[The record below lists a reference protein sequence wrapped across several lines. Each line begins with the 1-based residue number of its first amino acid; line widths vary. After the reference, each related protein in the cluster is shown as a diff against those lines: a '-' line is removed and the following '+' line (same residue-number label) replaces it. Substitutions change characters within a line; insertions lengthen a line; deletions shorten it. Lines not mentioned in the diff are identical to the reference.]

1 METQKTDQTVDNVER
16 VVEKTHI
23 DGTVDFVSADVIGG
37 EVGELPSGY
46 FRSAKFIGTVV
57 ATCTASI
64 CAYLSWV
71 LPANTLSLIDAD
83 LGPSRDINWVGT
95 AYLLGNGIGFLLVG
109 RLSDIFGRR
118 GMVLGCNGLSAGGCV
133 LGAAAP
139 SVGCLIAATLLNG
152 FAAAGQLS
160 HQVVLGEL
168 VPNRLRGPIVTLVFL
183 SSLPFAVFGPAIA
196 RLFILNT
203 SSGSRGSRV
212 GGWRW
217 SFYLG
222 IIFSVVTVALY
233 AVFYHP
239 PRYEQ
244 LHVRGRTKWAQV
256 RALDFGGLFLFCA
269 GMTLF
274 LVGLSWGGT
283 AYPWRSAPVLGTL
296 IVGIAVLVA
305 FGFYEQYVAS
315 RNRGGGGAII
325 PPRIFRNV
333 GYVAVVMIATLS
345 SMIYFS
351 MTVLWPTL
359 IEHVFGASVLAVGWQ
374 SSVVGGGVLLGQT
387 LSGLSISYV
396 PRVKL
401 QTVVASACAAA
412 FIASLAGV
420 VGPEGHTGVI
430 VLGILGTFAV
440 GFNEN
445 IAFPGVTLLFDA
457 CDIGLAVGALASIR
471 SMGGAV
477 AQALYVSVLNTR
489 LAERLA
495 ADVGPAAVRA
505 GLPESSL
512 AALFAAIKV
521 SVDDLSEVPGATREV
536 IDVVRAGVRDSY
548 VESFKVVFYATIPF
562 GVLLVVFACL
572 VPDME
577 KYLTGNVARRLQSK
591 DAEKGSSTSNSD

>member
-1 METQKTDQTVDNVER
+1 M
-16 VVEKTHI
+16 
-23 DGTVDFVSADVIGG
+23 
-37 EVGELPSGY
+37 
-46 FRSAKFIGTVV
+46 
-57 ATCTASI
+57 
-64 CAYLSWV
+64 
-71 LPANTLSLIDAD
+71 PANTLSLINAD
-83 LGPSRDINWVGT
+83 LGPSPDIGWVGT
-95 AYLLGNGIGFLLVG
+95 AYLLGNSIGFLLVG

-118 GMVLGCNGLSAGGCV
+118 WMVLACNSLSIVGCV

-139 SVGCLIAATLLNG
+139 SVGALIAATLLNG

-168 VPNRLRGPIVTLVFL
+168 VPNRLRGPIVTVVFL

-203 SSGSRGSRV
+203 SPAPDSTGSASRV

-222 IIFSVVTVALY
+222 IIFSVVTVVLY

-269 GMTLF
+269 GTTLF

-283 AYPWRSAPVLGTL
+283 VYPWRSAPVLGTL
-296 IVGIAVLVA
+296 VVGIVTLIA
-305 FGFYEQYVAS
+305 FGFYEQHVAAARDGS
-315 RNRGGGGAII
+315 HGGAIM
-325 PPRIFRNV
+325 PPRIFRSV
-333 GYVAVVMIATLS
+333 EYVAVVMIATLS

-359 IEHVFGASVLAVGWQ
+359 IENVFGASILAVGWQ
-374 SSVVGGGVLLGQT
+374 SSVVGGGVLLGQCI
-387 LSGLSISYV
+387 SGLSISYV

-401 QTVVASACAAA
+401 QTIVSSVCAAS

-420 VGPEGHTGVI
+420 IGPGEQSSHTGVI
-430 VLGILGTFAV
+430 VLGIFATVAV

-471 SMGGAV
+471 SLGGAV
-477 AQALYVSVLNTR
+477 AQALYSSVLNTR
-489 LAERLA
+489 LAESLA
-495 ADVGPAAVRA
+495 SDVGPAAVRA

-512 AALFAAIKV
+512 PALFDAIKV
-521 SVDDLSEVPGATREV
+521 GEYSEVPGASSQLLEV
-536 IDVVRAGVRDSY
+536 VAAGVRDSY
-548 VESFKVVFYATIPF
+548 VASFKVVFYATTPF
-562 GVLLVVFACL
+562 GFLLVLFACL

-591 DAEKGSSTSNSD
+591 DTEKGSTTTSE

>member
-1 METQKTDQTVDNVER
+1 MNVSKVYKECDNPQPSALHSHRDMDSQRDQTTPGASR
-16 VVEKTHI
+16 TVEKTHI
-23 DGTVDFVSADVIGG
+23 DGTVDYVSADVLGG
-37 EVGELPSGY
+37 EVTELPAGY
-46 FRSAKFIGTVV
+46 FRSAQFIGTVV
-57 ATCTASI
+57 ATCTGSI

-71 LPANTLSLIDAD
+71 MPANTLSLINAD
-83 LGPSRDINWVGT
+83 LGPSPDIGWVGT
-95 AYLLGNGIGFLLVG
+95 AYLLGNSIGFLLVG

-118 GMVLGCNGLSAGGCV
+118 WMHYRLRPGRRR
-133 LGAAAP
+133 P
-139 SVGCLIAATLLNG
+139 SVGALIAATLLNG

-168 VPNRLRGPIVTLVFL
+168 VPNRLRGPIVTVVFL

-203 SSGSRGSRV
+203 GGSNRR
-212 GGWRW
+212 
-217 SFYLG
+217 
-222 IIFSVVTVALY
+222 
-233 AVFYHP
+233 
-239 PRYEQ
+239 

-269 GMTLF
+269 GTTLF

-283 AYPWRSAPVLGTL
+283 VYPWRSAAVLGTL
-296 IVGIAVLVA
+296 VVGIATLVA
-305 FGFYEQYVAS
+305 FGFYEQYVAA
-315 RNRGGGGAII
+315 RNNSHGGAIM
-325 PPRIFRNV
+325 PPRIFRNI

-359 IEHVFGASVLAVGWQ
+359 IENVFGASVLSVGWQ
-374 SSVVGGGVLLGQT
+374 SSVVGGGVLLGQCI
-387 LSGLSISYV
+387 SGLSISYV

-401 QTVVASACAAA
+401 QTICSSVCAAA

-420 VGPEGHTGVI
+420 IGPGESSSHTGVI
-430 VLGILGTFAV
+430 VLGIFATVAV

-477 AQALYVSVLNTR
+477 AQALYSSVLNTR
-489 LAERLA
+489 LAENLA
-495 ADVGPAAVRA
+495 SDVGPAAVRA

-512 AALFAAIKV
+512 PALLAAIKLG
-521 SVDDLSEVPGATREV
+521 DYSEVPGATGRV
-536 IDVVRAGVRDSY
+536 LDVVVAGVRDSY
-548 VESFKVVFYATIPF
+548 VASFKVVFYATIPF
-562 GVLLVVFACL
+562 GFLLVLFACL

-591 DAEKGSSTSNSD
+591 DTEKGSTTTSD

>member
-1 METQKTDQTVDNVER
+1 MDNQRDKTAEGA
-16 VVEKTHI
+16 VEKTHI
-23 DGTVDFVSADVIGG
+23 DGTVDYVSADVLGG
-37 EVGELPSGY
+37 EVAEMPAGY
-46 FRSAKFIGTVV
+46 FRSAQFIGTVV
-57 ATCTASI
+57 ATCTGSI

-71 LPANTLSLIDAD
+71 MPANTLSLINAD
-83 LGPSRDINWVGT
+83 LGPSPDIGWVGT

-118 GMVLGCNGLSAGGCV
+118 WMVLACNTLSIAGCV

-139 SVGCLIAATLLNG
+139 SVGALIAATLLNG

-168 VPNRLRGPIVTLVFL
+168 VPNRLRGPIVTVVFL

-203 SSGSRGSRV
+203 SPAPGSTGSARRV

-269 GMTLF
+269 GATLF

-296 IVGIAVLVA
+296 VVGIVVLIA
-305 FGFYEQYVAS
+305 FGFYEQYVAAAP
-315 RNRGGGGAII
+315 GEYI
-325 PPRIFRNV
+325 
-333 GYVAVVMIATLS
+333 AVVMIATLS

-374 SSVVGGGVLLGQT
+374 SSVVGGGVLLGQC

-401 QTVVASACAAA
+401 QTVVASVCAAA

-420 VGPEGHTGVI
+420 IGPGESSSHTGVI
-430 VLGILGTFAV
+430 VLGVLATVAV

-457 CDIGLAVGALASIR
+457 CDIGLAGGALASIR

-477 AQALYVSVLNTR
+477 AQALYSSVLNTR
-489 LAERLA
+489 LAENLESS
-495 ADVGPAAVRA
+495 VGPAAVRA

-512 AALFAAIKV
+512 PALFEAVKLG
-521 SVDDLSEVPGATREV
+521 DYSEVTGATGRVVEV
-536 IDVVRAGVRDSY
+536 VAAGVRDSY
-548 VESFKVVFYATIPF
+548 VASFKVVFYATIPF
-562 GVLLVVFACL
+562 GFLLVLFACL

-591 DAEKGSSTSNSD
+591 DTEKGSTTASD

>member
-1 METQKTDQTVDNVER
+1 MDSQRDKTTEGASR
-16 VVEKTHI
+16 TVEKTHI
-23 DGTVDFVSADVIGG
+23 DGTVDYVSADVLGG
-37 EVGELPSGY
+37 EVTEMPAGY
-46 FRSAKFIGTVV
+46 FRSAQFTGTVV
-57 ATCTASI
+57 ATCTGSI

-71 LPANTLSLIDAD
+71 MPANTLSLINAD
-83 LGPSRDINWVGT
+83 LGPSPDIGWVGT
-95 AYLLGNGIGFLLVG
+95 AYLLGNSIGFLLYY
-109 RLSDIFGRR
+109 RLRLGRR
-118 GMVLGCNGLSAGGCV
+118 R
-133 LGAAAP
+133 P
-139 SVGCLIAATLLNG
+139 SVGALIAATLLNG

-168 VPNRLRGPIVTLVFL
+168 VPNRLRGPIVTVVFL

-203 SSGSRGSRV
+203 SPAPGSTGSTSRV

-269 GMTLF
+269 GTTLF

-296 IVGIAVLVA
+296 VVGIVTLIA
-305 FGFYEQYVAS
+305 FGFYEQYVAT
-315 RNRGGGGAII
+315 RANHGGAIM

-333 GYVAVVMIATLS
+333 EYVAVVMIATLS
-345 SMIYFS
+345 SLIYFS

-359 IEHVFGASVLAVGWQ
+359 VENVFGASVLAVGWQ
-374 SSVVGGGVLLGQT
+374 SSVVGGGVLLGQC

-401 QTVVASACAAA
+401 QTIVASVCAAA
-412 FIASLAGV
+412 CIASLAGV
-420 VGPEGHTGVI
+420 IGPGASSSHTGVI
-430 VLGILGTFAV
+430 VLGIFATVAV

-477 AQALYVSVLNTR
+477 AQALYSSVLNTR
-489 LAERLA
+489 LAENLES
-495 ADVGPAAVRA
+495 DVGPAAVRA

-512 AALFAAIKV
+512 PALFAAIKLG
-521 SVDDLSEVPGATREV
+521 DYSEVPGATGGV
-536 IDVVRAGVRDSY
+536 LHVVVAGVRDSY
-548 VESFKVVFYATIPF
+548 VASFKVVFYATIPF
-562 GVLLVVFACL
+562 GFLLVLFACL

-577 KYLTGNVARRLQSK
+577 KYLTGNVARRLQGK
-591 DAEKGSSTSNSD
+591 DMEKGSTTTSE

>member
-1 METQKTDQTVDNVER
+1 MDYAPKDTTSERAER

-23 DGTVDFVSADVIGG
+23 DGTVDYVSADVIGG
-37 EVGELPSGY
+37 DVENLPAGY
-46 FRSAKFIGTVV
+46 FRSPQFIGTVV

-71 LPANTLSLIDAD
+71 MPANTLSLIDAD
-83 LGPSRDINWVGT
+83 LGPSNDIGWVGT

-118 GMVLGCNGLSAGGCV
+118 WMVLACNSLSIVGCV

-139 SVGCLIAATLLNG
+139 SVGALIAATLLNG

-160 HQVVLGEL
+160 HQVILGEL

-203 SSGSRGSRV
+203 SSGQKGSRV

-222 IIFSVVTVALY
+222 IIFSVVTVVLY
-233 AVFYHP
+233 AVFYRP

-244 LHVRGRTKWAQV
+244 LHVRGRTQWAQV

-269 GMTLF
+269 GTTLF

-283 AYPWRSAPVLGTL
+283 TAPVLATL
-296 IVGIAVLVA
+296 IVGIVVLVA
-305 FGFYEQYVAS
+305 FGFYEQYVA
-315 RNRGGGGAII
+315 GARDAGEHGNSAIM
-325 PPRIFRNV
+325 PPRIFRNIE
-333 GYVAVVMIATLS
+333 YVAVVMIAALS
-345 SMIYFS
+345 AMVYFS

-359 IEHVFGASVLAVGWQ
+359 ITHVFGAGVLDVGWQ

-387 LSGLSISYV
+387 IGGLTISFV

-401 QTVVASACAAA
+401 QTVAASVCAAA

-420 VGPEGHTGVI
+420 VGPEGHTGVT
-430 VLGILGTFAV
+430 VLGVFATVAV
-440 GFNEN
+440 GIVDN

-457 CDIGLAVGALASIR
+457 CDSGLAAGALASIR

-489 LAERLA
+489 LAGHLA

-505 GLPESSL
+505 GLPETSL
-512 AALFAAIKV
+512 PALFAGAK
-521 SVDDLSEVPGATREV
+521 VDDFSGVPGATRAV
-536 IDVVRAGVRDSY
+536 LDVVEAVVRDSY
-548 VESFKVVFYATIPF
+548 VASFRVVFYATIPF
-562 GVLLVVFACL
+562 GALLVGFACL
-572 VPDME
+572 VPDMD
-577 KYLTGNVARRLQSK
+577 KYLTGNVARRLQNK
-591 DAEKGSSTSNSD
+591 DAERGTSQ

>member
-1 METQKTDQTVDNVER
+1 MDSPKDATSERAER

-23 DGTVDFVSADVIGG
+23 DGTVDFVSADVLGG
-37 EVGELPSGY
+37 DVENLPAGY
-46 FRSAKFIGTVV
+46 FRSPQFIGTVV

-71 LPANTLSLIDAD
+71 MPANTLSLIDAD
-83 LGPSRDINWVGT
+83 LGPSNDIGWVGT

-118 GMVLGCNGLSAGGCV
+118 WMVLACNSLSIVGCV

-139 SVGCLIAATLLNG
+139 SVGALIAATLLNG

-160 HQVVLGEL
+160 HQVILGEL

-203 SSGSRGSRV
+203 SSGQKGSRV

-244 LHVRGRTKWAQV
+244 LHVRGRTKWQQV

-283 AYPWRSAPVLGTL
+283 TYPWRSAPVLATL
-296 IVGIAVLVA
+296 IIGIVVLVA
-305 FGFYEQYVAS
+305 FGFYEQYVAGA
-315 RNRGGGGAII
+315 RDGGGHGRGGGGGSSSAIM

-333 GYVAVVMIATLS
+333 EYVAIVMIAALS
-345 SMIYFS
+345 AMVYFS

-359 IEHVFGASVLAVGWQ
+359 ITHVFGASVMDVGWQ

-387 LSGLSISYV
+387 IGGLTIS
-396 PRVKL
+396 
-401 QTVVASACAAA
+401 CG
-412 FIASLAGV
+412 FGV
-420 VGPEGHTGVI
+420 RRGVYREPGGRRRARGHTGVI
-430 VLGILGTFAV
+430 VLGIFATVAV
-440 GFNEN
+440 GIVDN

-457 CDIGLAVGALASIR
+457 CDIGLAAGALASIR

-489 LAERLA
+489 LAGHLA
-495 ADVGPAAVRA
+495 ADVGPAAIRA
-505 GLPESSL
+505 GLPETSL
-512 AALFAAIKV
+512 SALFAAIKV
-521 SVDDLSEVPGATREV
+521 DDFSEVPGATREV
-536 IDVVRAGVRDSY
+536 VDVVEAVVRDSY
-548 VESFKVVFYATIPF
+548 VASFKVVFYATIPF
-562 GVLLVVFACL
+562 GVLLVAFACL
-572 VPDME
+572 VPDMD
-577 KYLTGNVARRLQSK
+577 KYLTGNVARRLQNK
-591 DAEKGSSTSNSD
+591 DAERGTPSNSD

>member
-1 METQKTDQTVDNVER
+1 MDTPKDTASERAER

-23 DGTVDFVSADVIGG
+23 DGTVDYVSADVIGG
-37 EVGELPSGY
+37 DVENLPAGY
-46 FRSAKFIGTVV
+46 FRSPQFIGTVV

-71 LPANTLSLIDAD
+71 MPANTLSLIDAD
-83 LGPSRDINWVGT
+83 LGPSNDIGWVGT

-118 GMVLGCNGLSAGGCV
+118 WMVLACNSLSIVGCV

-139 SVGCLIAATLLNG
+139 SVGALIAATLLNG

-160 HQVVLGEL
+160 HQVILGEL

-203 SSGSRGSRV
+203 SSGQKGSRV

-222 IIFSVVTVALY
+222 IIFSVSTVVLY

-283 AYPWRSAPVLGTL
+283 TYPWRSAPVLATL
-296 IVGIAVLVA
+296 IVGIVVLVA
-305 FGFYEQYVAS
+305 FGFYEQYVA
-315 RNRGGGGAII
+315 GARDQGHGSSAIM
-325 PPRIFRNV
+325 PPRIFRNIE
-333 GYVAVVMIATLS
+333 YVAVVMIAALS
-345 SMIYFS
+345 AMVYFS

-359 IEHVFGASVLAVGWQ
+359 ITHVFGASVLSVGWQ

-387 LSGLSISYV
+387 IGGS
-396 PRVKL
+396 P
-401 QTVVASACAAA
+401 
-412 FIASLAGV
+412 SL
-420 VGPEGHTGVI
+420 GPEGHTGVI
-430 VLGILGTFAV
+430 VLGIFATVAV
-440 GFNEN
+440 GIVDN

-457 CDIGLAVGALASIR
+457 CDIGLAAGALASIR

-489 LAERLA
+489 LAGHLA
-495 ADVGPAAVRA
+495 TDVGPAAMRA
-505 GLPESSL
+505 GLPEASL
-512 AALFAAIKV
+512 PALFAAIKV
-521 SVDDLSEVPGATREV
+521 DDFAGVPGATREV
-536 IDVVRAGVRDSY
+536 LDVVEAVVRDSY
-548 VESFKVVFYATIPF
+548 VASFRVVFYATIPF
-562 GVLLVVFACL
+562 GVLLVGFACL
-572 VPDME
+572 VPDMD
-577 KYLTGNVARRLQSK
+577 KYLTGNVARRLQNK
-591 DAEKGSSTSNSD
+591 DAERGTPSNSD